1 MFLLQLLHTLINLND
16 VSKKLGEIDETLD
29 TRVDELIRKLMQKKT
44 NEVNIASNAISFK
57 EIRENFGAVED
68 AWWMLVLNHI
78 RNSTNAVQLFQEL
91 VQKLKKTI
99 PFEFIKL
106 MQPNIQPSSD
116 M

>member
-1 MFLLQLLHTLINLND
+1 MFLLQLLHALINLND
-16 VSKKLGEIDETLD
+16 VTKKLGCGEIDETLD
-29 TRVDELIRKLMQKKT
+29 TRVDELIRKLMQKKI
-44 NEVNIASNAISFK
+44 NEVSIASNAISFK
-57 EIRENFGAVED
+57 EIREYFGAEGD

-78 RNSTNAVQLFQEL
+78 RNSTNAVQLLQEL

-106 MQPNIQPSSD
+106 MQPSSD